1 MRMVGCGGRWG
12 GGWGGWRLLRSWRVR
27 LWSRWSRLG
36 MWLRGVGILAVN
48 FVLGGGGEGR
58 EGRDAPSEKLDA
70 AV

>member
-1 MRMVGCGGRWG
+1 
-12 GGWGGWRLLRSWRVR
+12 
-27 LWSRWSRLG
+27 